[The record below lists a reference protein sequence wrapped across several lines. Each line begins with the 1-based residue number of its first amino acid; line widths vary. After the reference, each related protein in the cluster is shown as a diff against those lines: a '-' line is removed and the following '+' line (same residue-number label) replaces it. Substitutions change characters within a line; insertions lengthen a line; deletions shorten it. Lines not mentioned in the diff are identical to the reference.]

1 MDFEFTE
8 NNEKQNTSDSKK
20 ENIHDI
26 NNNMEF
32 EFVENNEEQNTS
44 NNKKESFHNVNES
57 KSFIRSF
64 ICYLKNGLFKKDV
77 SKMAKTMNVPPKRV
91 AETFIGKF
99 FGVISD
105 VLDIALTGIKFTV
118 YTLIDLLNN
127 ILLKGADIIF
137 NVATG
142 LTRILTGNK
151 CFR

>member
-1 MDFEFTE
+1 MDFDFIE
-8 NNEKQNTSDSKK
+8 NNEEQNTSDSKK
-20 ENIHDI
+20 ENTNDI
-26 NNNMEF
+26 NDIKF
-32 EFVENNEEQNTS
+32 EFTPNNEKQNIS
-44 NNKKESFHNVNES
+44 DNKKENIRDINES

-77 SKMAKTMNVPPKRV
+77 SKMSKTMNVPPKRV
-91 AETFIGKF
+91 ATTFIGKF

-151 CFR
+151 CLR

>member
-1 MDFEFTE
+1 MRFEFTE
-8 NNEKQNTSDSKK
+8 NNEEQNTSDSKK
-20 ENIHDI
+20 ENINDT
-26 NNNMEF
+26 NNMEF
-32 EFVENNEEQNTS
+32 EFVENNEEQNAT
-44 NNKKESFHNVNES
+44 NNKKETIHDINES
-57 KSFIRSF
+57 KSFIRNF

-91 AETFIGKF
+91 ATTFIGKF

-105 VLDIALTGIKFTV
+105 VLDITLTGIKFTV
-118 YTLIDLLNN
+118 YALIDLLNN